1 MLRFFKAP
9 ALVLSVLILA
19 LATYVLG
26 WSQIFTVEKIIVDS
40 KDKKIVKDVI
50 TKITEPPAVVKIG
63 QPLARVDRREIATRL
78 REMLWVENIK
88 LDRSLLSGELHIEI
102 VARNPI
108 GRLIPKDSTNVES
121 IGFMDRDLE
130 SFYLPAEAVA
140 RALASGE
147 WSEMPEISIQQDSK
161 ELRSDISKLIETLQ
175 GNSVKVERVIAKDQL
190 AISTKLVTEGRRLDI
205 SWGSVKD
212 LELKIE
218 IMNRLLELKANKSV
232 KNINL
237 SNPISPIVSR

>member
-40 KDKKIVKDVI
+40 KDKKIVKDVM

-88 LDRSLLSGELHIEI
+88 LDRRLLSGELHIEI

-237 SNPISPIVSR
+237 SNPISPIVSK

>member
-1 MLRFFKAP
+1 MLKFFKAP
-9 ALVLSVLILA
+9 VLVLSVLILA

-40 KDKKIVKDVI
+40 KDKKIVKDVM

-88 LDRSLLSGELHIEI
+88 LDRRLLSGELHIEI

-237 SNPISPIVSR
+237 SNPISPIVSK

>member
-40 KDKKIVKDVI
+40 KDKKIVKDVM
-50 TKITEPPAVVKIG
+50 TKITEPPAVVKVG

-88 LDRSLLSGELHIEI
+88 LDRRLLSGELHIEI

-218 IMNRLLELKANKSV
+218 IMNRLLELKANKAV

-237 SNPISPIVSR
+237 SNPISPIVSK

>member
-1 MLRFFKAP
+1 MSKLIKTP
-9 ALVLSVLILA
+9 ALVLSIFILA

-40 KDKKIVKDVI
+40 KDKKIVKDVMA
-50 TKITEPPAVVKIG
+50 KITQPPAVVEIG
-63 QPLARVDRREIATRL
+63 QPLARVDRREIATRV

-88 LDRSLLSGELHIEI
+88 LDRRLISGELHISVI
-102 VARNPI
+102 ARDPI

-130 SFYLPAEAVA
+130 NFYLPAEAVA

-147 WSEMPEISIQQDSK
+147 WSEMPEISFQNDSK
-161 ELRSDISKLIETLQ
+161 ELRSDVAQLIETLQ
-175 GNSVKVERVIAKDQL
+175 SNSLKVERVLAKDKL
-190 AISTKLVTEGRRLDI
+190 SISTKLVNEGRRLDI

-212 LELKIE
+212 IELKLE
-218 IMNRLLELKANKSV
+218 IMNRLLELKQNKSV

-237 SNPISPIVSR
+237 SNPTSPIVSR

>member
-1 MLRFFKAP
+1 
-9 ALVLSVLILA
+9 
-19 LATYVLG
+19 
-26 WSQIFTVEKIIVDS
+26 
-40 KDKKIVKDVI
+40 
-50 TKITEPPAVVKIG
+50 
-63 QPLARVDRREIATRL
+63 
-78 REMLWVENIK
+78 MLWVENIK
-88 LDRSLLSGELHIEI
+88 LDRRLLSGELHIEI

-108 GRLIPKDSTNVES
+108 GRLITKDSTNVES
-121 IGFMDRDLE
+121 IGFLDRDLE

-237 SNPISPIVSR
+237 SNPISPIVSK

>member
-40 KDKKIVKDVI
+40 KDKKIVKDVM

-88 LDRSLLSGELHIEI
+88 LDRRLLSGELHIEI

-121 IGFMDRDLE
+121 IGFLDRDLE

-237 SNPISPIVSR
+237 SNPISPIVSK

>member
-40 KDKKIVKDVI
+40 KDKKIVKDVM
-50 TKITEPPAVVKIG
+50 TKIIEPPAVVKIG

-88 LDRSLLSGELHIEI
+88 LDRRLLSGELHIEI

-161 ELRSDISKLIETLQ
+161 ELRSDISKLIETLH

-190 AISTKLVTEGRRLDI
+190 AISTKLLTEGRRLDI

-237 SNPISPIVSR
+237 SNPISPIVSK

>member
-1 MLRFFKAP
+1 MSKLIKTP
-9 ALVLSVLILA
+9 ALVLSIFILA

-40 KDKKIVKDVI
+40 KDKKIVKDVMA
-50 TKITEPPAVVKIG
+50 KITQPPAVVEIG
-63 QPLARVDRREIATRL
+63 QPLARVDRREIATRV

-88 LDRSLLSGELHIEI
+88 LDRRLISGELPISVI
-102 VARNPI
+102 ARDPI

-130 SFYLPAEAVA
+130 NFYLPAEAVA

-147 WSEMPEISIQQDSK
+147 WSEMPEISFQNDSK
-161 ELRSDISKLIETLQ
+161 ELRSDVAQLIETLQ
-175 GNSVKVERVIAKDQL
+175 SNSLKVERVLAKDQL
-190 AISTKLVTEGRRLDI
+190 SISTKLVNEGRRLDI

-212 LELKIE
+212 IELKLE
-218 IMNRLLELKANKSV
+218 IMNRLLELKQNKSV

-237 SNPISPIVSR
+237 SNPTSPIVSR

>member
-40 KDKKIVKDVI
+40 KDKKIVKDVM

-88 LDRSLLSGELHIEI
+88 LDRRLLSGELHIEI

-175 GNSVKVERVIAKDQL
+175 GNSVKVERVIAKDPL

-237 SNPISPIVSR
+237 SNPISPIVSK

>member
-1 MLRFFKAP
+1 MAKFIKTP
-9 ALVLSVLILA
+9 ALVLSILMLA

-26 WSQIFTVEKIIVDS
+26 WSQIFTVEKIIIDS
-40 KDKKIVKDVI
+40 KDKKIVKEVLA
-50 TKITEPPAVVKIG
+50 KINQSPAVVEIG
-63 QPLARVDRREIATRL
+63 QPLARVDRREIATRV

-88 LDRSLLSGELHIEI
+88 LDRRLLSGELHIAVI
-102 VARNPI
+102 ARDPI

-130 SFYLPAEAVA
+130 NFYLPAEAVA

-147 WSEMPEISIQQDSK
+147 WSDMPEISIQNDSK
-161 ELRSDISKLIETLQ
+161 GLRSDVAQLIETLQ
-175 GNSVKVERVIAKDQL
+175 GNALQVERVQAKDQL
-190 AISTKLVTEGRRLDI
+190 SISTKLVKEGRRLDI

-212 LELKIE
+212 IELKIE
-218 IMNRLLELKANKSV
+218 IMNRLLELKENKSV

-237 SNPISPIVSR
+237 SNPISPIVSK

>member
-1 MLRFFKAP
+1 MAKFIKTP
-9 ALVLSVLILA
+9 ALVLSILILA

-26 WSQIFTVEKIIVDS
+26 WSQVFTVEKIIIDS
-40 KDKKIVKDVI
+40 KDKKIVKEVLA
-50 TKITEPPAVVKIG
+50 KINQSPAVVEIG
-63 QPLARVDRREIATRL
+63 QPLARVDRREIATRV

-88 LDRSLLSGELHIEI
+88 LDRRLLSGELHIAVI
-102 VARNPI
+102 ARDPI

-130 SFYLPAEAVA
+130 NFYLPAEAVA

-147 WSEMPEISIQQDSK
+147 WSDMPEISIQNDSK
-161 ELRSDISKLIETLQ
+161 GLRSDVAQLIETLQ
-175 GNSVKVERVIAKDQL
+175 GNALQVERVQAKDQL
-190 AISTKLVTEGRRLDI
+190 SISTKLVKEGRRLDI

-212 LELKIE
+212 IELKIE
-218 IMNRLLELKANKSV
+218 IMNRLLELKENKSV

-237 SNPISPIVSR
+237 SNPISPIVSK

>member
-1 MLRFFKAP
+1 MAKFIKTP
-9 ALVLSVLILA
+9 ALVLSILILA

-26 WSQIFTVEKIIVDS
+26 WSQVFTVEKIIIDS
-40 KDKKIVKDVI
+40 KDKKIVKEVMA
-50 TKITEPPAVVKIG
+50 KINQSPAVVEIG
-63 QPLARVDRREIATRL
+63 QPLARVDRREIATRV

-88 LDRSLLSGELHIEI
+88 LDRRLLSGELHIAVI
-102 VARNPI
+102 ARDPI

-130 SFYLPAEAVA
+130 NFYLPAEAVA

-147 WSEMPEISIQQDSK
+147 WSDMPEISIQNDSK
-161 ELRSDISKLIETLQ
+161 GLRSDVAQLIETLQ
-175 GNSVKVERVIAKDQL
+175 GNALQVERVQAKDQL
-190 AISTKLVTEGRRLDI
+190 SISTKLVKEGRRLDI

-212 LELKIE
+212 IELKIE
-218 IMNRLLELKANKSV
+218 IMNRLLELKENKSV

-237 SNPISPIVSR
+237 SNPISPIVSK

>member
-9 ALVLSVLILA
+9 ALVISILILA
-19 LATYVLG
+19 LATYILG

-40 KDKKIVKDVI
+40 KDKKIVEDVMS
-50 TKITEPPAVVKIG
+50 KITQAPAVVEIG

-88 LDRSLLSGELHIEI
+88 LDRRLLTGELHIGVI
-102 VARNPI
+102 ARNPI

-121 IGFMDRDLE
+121 IGFIDRDLE
-130 SFYLPAEAVA
+130 NFYLPAEAVA

-147 WSEMPEISIQQDSK
+147 WSQMPEISIQKDSK
-161 ELRSDISKLIETLQ
+161 ELRSDIARLIQTLKD
-175 GNSVKVERVIAKDQL
+175 NSLKVERVIAKDQL
-190 AISTKLVTEGRRLDI
+190 AISTRLVKEGRRLDI

-237 SNPISPIVSR
+237 SNPISPIVSK

>member
-1 MLRFFKAP
+1 MAKFIKTP
-9 ALVLSVLILA
+9 ALVLSILMLA

-26 WSQIFTVEKIIVDS
+26 WSQVFTVEKIIIDS
-40 KDKKIVKDVI
+40 KDKKIVKEVLA
-50 TKITEPPAVVKIG
+50 KINQSPAVVEIG
-63 QPLARVDRREIATRL
+63 QPLARVDRREIATRV

-88 LDRSLLSGELHIEI
+88 LDRRLLSGELHIAVI
-102 VARNPI
+102 ARDPI

-130 SFYLPAEAVA
+130 NFYLPAEAVA

-147 WSEMPEISIQQDSK
+147 WSDMPEISIQNDSK
-161 ELRSDISKLIETLQ
+161 GLRSDVAQLIETLQ
-175 GNSVKVERVIAKDQL
+175 GNALQVERVQAKDQL
-190 AISTKLVTEGRRLDI
+190 SISTKLVKEGRRLDI

-212 LELKIE
+212 IELKIE
-218 IMNRLLELKANKSV
+218 IMNRLLELKENKSV

-237 SNPISPIVSR
+237 SNPISPIVSK

>member
-40 KDKKIVKDVI
+40 KDKKIVKDVM

-88 LDRSLLSGELHIEI
+88 LDRRLLSGELHIEI

-108 GRLIPKDSTNVES
+108 GRLIPRDSTNVES

-237 SNPISPIVSR
+237 SNPISPIVSK

>member
-40 KDKKIVKDVI
+40 KDKKIVKDVM

-88 LDRSLLSGELHIEI
+88 LDRRLLSGELHIEI

-175 GNSVKVERVIAKDQL
+175 GNSVKIERVIAKDQL

-237 SNPISPIVSR
+237 SNPISPIVSK

>member
-40 KDKKIVKDVI
+40 KDKKIVKDVM

-88 LDRSLLSGELHIEI
+88 LDRRLLSGELHIEI

-190 AISTKLVTEGRRLDI
+190 AISTKLLTEGRRLDI

-237 SNPISPIVSR
+237 SNPISPIVSK

>member
-40 KDKKIVKDVI
+40 KDKKIVKDVM

-88 LDRSLLSGELHIEI
+88 LDRRLLSGELHIEI

-108 GRLIPKDSTNVES
+108 GRLITKDSTNVES
-121 IGFMDRDLE
+121 IGFLDRDLE

-237 SNPISPIVSR
+237 SNPISPIVSK

>member
-26 WSQIFTVEKIIVDS
+26 WSQIFTVEKIIIDS
-40 KDKKIVKDVI
+40 KDKKIVKDVM

-88 LDRSLLSGELHIEI
+88 LDRRLLSGELHIEI

-237 SNPISPIVSR
+237 SNPISPIVSK

>member
-40 KDKKIVKDVI
+40 KDKKIVKDVM
-50 TKITEPPAVVKIG
+50 TKIIEPPAVVKIG

-88 LDRSLLSGELHIEI
+88 LDRRLLSGELHIEI

-237 SNPISPIVSR
+237 SNPISPIVSK

>member
-1 MLRFFKAP
+1 MAKFIKTP
-9 ALVLSVLILA
+9 ALVLSILMLA

-26 WSQIFTVEKIIVDS
+26 WSQIFTVEKIIIDS
-40 KDKKIVKDVI
+40 KDKKIVKEVMS
-50 TKITEPPAVVKIG
+50 KINQSPAVVEIG
-63 QPLARVDRREIATRL
+63 QPLARVDRREIATRV

-88 LDRSLLSGELHIEI
+88 LDRRLLSGELHIAVI
-102 VARNPI
+102 ARDPI

-130 SFYLPAEAVA
+130 NFYLPAEAVA

-147 WSEMPEISIQQDSK
+147 WSDMPEISIQNDSK
-161 ELRSDISKLIETLQ
+161 GLRSDVAQLIETLQ
-175 GNSVKVERVIAKDQL
+175 GNSLQVERVQAKDQL
-190 AISTKLVTEGRRLDI
+190 SISTKLVKEGRRLDI

-212 LELKIE
+212 IELKIE
-218 IMNRLLELKANKSV
+218 IMNRLLELKENKSV

-237 SNPISPIVSR
+237 SNPISPIVSK

>member
-9 ALVLSVLILA
+9 ALVISILILA
-19 LATYVLG
+19 LATYILG

-40 KDKKIVKDVI
+40 KDKKIVKDVMS
-50 TKITEPPAVVKIG
+50 KITQAPAVVEIG

-88 LDRSLLSGELHIEI
+88 LDRRLLTGELHIGVI
-102 VARNPI
+102 ARNPI

-121 IGFMDRDLE
+121 IGFIDRDLE
-130 SFYLPAEAVA
+130 NFYLPAEAVA

-147 WSEMPEISIQQDSK
+147 WSQMPEISIQKDSK
-161 ELRSDISKLIETLQ
+161 ELRSDIARLIQTLKD
-175 GNSVKVERVIAKDQL
+175 NSLKVERVIAKDQL
-190 AISTKLVTEGRRLDI
+190 AISTRLVKEGRRLDI

-237 SNPISPIVSR
+237 SNPISPIVSK

>member
-1 MLRFFKAP
+1 MAKFIKTP
-9 ALVLSVLILA
+9 ALVLSILMLA

-26 WSQIFTVEKIIVDS
+26 WSQIFTVEKIIIDS
-40 KDKKIVKDVI
+40 KDKKIVKEVMA
-50 TKITEPPAVVKIG
+50 KINQSPAVVEIG
-63 QPLARVDRREIATRL
+63 QPLARVDRREIATRV

-88 LDRSLLSGELHIEI
+88 LDRRLLSGELHIAVI
-102 VARNPI
+102 ARDPI

-130 SFYLPAEAVA
+130 NFYLPAEAVA

-147 WSEMPEISIQQDSK
+147 WSDMPEISIQNDSK
-161 ELRSDISKLIETLQ
+161 GLRSDVAQLIETLQ
-175 GNSVKVERVIAKDQL
+175 GNALQVERVQAKDQL
-190 AISTKLVTEGRRLDI
+190 SISTKLVKEGRRLDI

-212 LELKIE
+212 IELKIE
-218 IMNRLLELKANKSV
+218 IMNRLLELKENKSV

-237 SNPISPIVSR
+237 SNPISPIVSK